1 MERRRRVAALLVVL
15 AAATLVVGAQAVT
28 ADRSVRVVTAEN
40 GSFDGATLLS
50 IQPMG
55 GEGEI
60 RVLAP
65 DGTEQWRWGADGA
78 QVTDAEQLPG
88 GGVLVALS
96 AQVTGAACPPAVRT
110 GDRCLRNRV
119 VELGADSLD
128 ASPQVVWTHTWF
140 SPPGRDRLGTDADR
154 LESGATLVTDR
165 TADEVFLLSAD
176 GARTWTWNATA
187 RLGPGSDFHEA
198 YGGPEATPDGW
209 AGVADADAFGD
220 TVVVTLRGL
229 GTVVTVDRESGA
241 VEPLVGRP
249 GTDTLVR
256 PTDAH
261 HLGDTVLVAD
271 PGQSRVVEYTP
282 EGERVWTYGGSALLR
297 RPTDV
302 DRLPNGN
309 TLITD
314 ATAGRVAE
322 IAPDGDTV
330 WALRSPWRV
339 DSADRLGVSEEPDAA
354 GSGWTLEN
362 RTREAGPVLSL
373 VRYVES
379 TTRFVLPVWVGP
391 AELAAG
397 LVGVLAALL
406 LTIEALV
413 RLVVRLRHA

>member
-28 ADRSVRVVTAEN
+28 ADRSIRVVTDEN
-40 GSFDGATLLS
+40 GSYDGATLLS
-50 IQPMG
+50 VQPMG
-55 GEGEI
+55 GEGEV

-65 DGTEQWRWGADGA
+65 DGTEQWRWTADGA
-78 QVTDAEQLPG
+78 QVSDAERLSG

-96 AQVTGAACPPAVRT
+96 APVTGAACPPDVRT

-128 ASPQVVWTHTWF
+128 TSPQVVWTHTWF

-154 LESGATLVTDR
+154 LDSGATLVADR
-165 TADEVFLLSAD
+165 TADEVFRLSAN
-176 GARTWTWNATA
+176 GTRAWTWNATA
-187 RLGPGSDFHEA
+187 RLGPDSAFHEE
-198 YGGPEATPDGW
+198 YGGPETTPDGW
-209 AGVADADAFGD
+209 AGVADADMYGD
-220 TVVVTLRGL
+220 EVVVTLRGL

-249 GTDTLVR
+249 GTDTLAR

-261 HLGDTVLVAD
+261 HLGDTVVVAD
-271 PGQSRVVEYTP
+271 PGRSQVVEYTP
-282 EGERVWTYGGSALLR
+282 EGALVWTYGGSALLR

-314 ATAGRVAE
+314 ATGGQVVEVDRE
-322 IAPDGDTV
+322 GDTV

-339 DSADRLGVSEEPDAA
+339 DSADRLGVTEEPSAA
-354 GSGWTLEN
+354 GSGWTLRN
-362 RTREAGPVLSL
+362 TTREAGPLLSL

-379 TTRFVLPVWVGP
+379 TTRFVFPVWVGP

-397 LVGVLAALL
+397 LVGLLAALL
-406 LTIEALV
+406 LSVEALV